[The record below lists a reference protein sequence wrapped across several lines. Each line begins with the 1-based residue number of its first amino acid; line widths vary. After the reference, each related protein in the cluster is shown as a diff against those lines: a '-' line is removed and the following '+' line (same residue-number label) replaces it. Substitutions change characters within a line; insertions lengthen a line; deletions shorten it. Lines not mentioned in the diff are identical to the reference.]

1 MMKNKT
7 GRTRSYALVIVIIL
21 AVSVLF
27 GFVFDFALTQIEY
40 AIYKKPAEYQGFIA
54 AYATEYGVPEHLI
67 YAVIKTESGFDSSA
81 VSKAGAIGL
90 MQLMPDTFTWLTNDK
105 LRDRLAQGMLYDPET
120 SIKYGAYYLSF
131 LYSQYNNWDTVLAAY
146 NAGPGNV
153 DSWLADERYDNDQD
167 GVLDKI
173 PFKETNNYV
182 KKVNRALQAYDE
194 LYE

>member
-1 MMKNKT
+1 
-7 GRTRSYALVIVIIL
+7 
-21 AVSVLF
+21 
-27 GFVFDFALTQIEY
+27 
-40 AIYKKPAEYQGFIA
+40 
-54 AYATEYGVPEHLI
+54 
-67 YAVIKTESGFDSSA
+67 
-81 VSKAGAIGL
+81 